1 MYPVLFVICLLFRV
15 HLFVAAA
22 KNCKPAE
29 VSMNGQALKDH
40 TFKTSVV
47 NAPFDCQV
55 LCENELTCQSY
66 NYFIPGKI
74 CELNNRTK
82 EARPNNYVTDED
94 RFYVRSWP
102 NRGRWQLPQKNEVVS
117 QLNDVKH
124 LRPASGIRERNLNF
138 EIFRICSKNL
148 QTVSTKKKKKMHR
161 KILVQK
167 PCNKRFFFF
176 LNFNYFY

>member
-1 MYPVLFVICLLFRV
+1 MGNMYLVISALCLLFRMQLIV
-15 HLFVAAA
+15 GADR
-22 KNCKPAE
+22 NCKPAE

-47 NAPFDCQV
+47 RAPFDCQV

-82 EARPNNYVTDED
+82 EARPDNFVQDED

-102 NRGRWQLPQKNEVVS
+102 NRGKWQS
-117 QLNDVKH
+117 
-124 LRPASGIRERNLNF
+124 PAKMGHI
-138 EIFRICSKNL
+138 
-148 QTVSTKKKKKMHR
+148 TTK
-161 KILVQK
+161 
-167 PCNKRFFFF
+167 
-176 LNFNYFY
+176 